1 MIEDDYHLFFQCT
14 LPRQVWLTANPSI
27 NTANFTPEIDGVQST
42 ITLIVNDTTPEAL
55 LSKFLYTL
63 WFIWKARNDYHFNRK
78 DWTASQVHQAIQA
91 YTTQNEQI
99 PAQASSHIAQN
110 QGNQL
115 SVLQEN
121 LQQPAAHYCPLP
133 ANLQG

>member
-27 NTANFTPEIDGVQST
+27 NTANFPPEIDGVQST
-42 ITLIVNDTTPEAL
+42 LTLIVNDTTPEAL

-78 DWTASQVHQAIQA
+78 DWTA
-91 YTTQNEQI
+91 
-99 PAQASSHIAQN
+99 P
-110 QGNQL
+110 
-115 SVLQEN
+115 
-121 LQQPAAHYCPLP
+121 
-133 ANLQG
+133 